1 MTQGN
6 ILILPYL
13 CHTNFIPVTLHCPLS
28 LRGKKPLK
36 ISKNNVIILVHTVN
50 LGLFWGSGNAFSGIL
65 ESQFQSC
72 HALSKCLCVLYIKV
86 RSKTLFDAQTA
97 LCCSTFLF
105 QESWVFPQVSFT
117 SLSCPG
123 ICALIHLFICSQDI
137 SAFLLCCS
145 GFSMVV
151 VHLGTGP
158 EAKYRELSN
167 MALVIVA

>member
-1 MTQGN
+1 M
-6 ILILPYL
+6 
-13 CHTNFIPVTLHCPLS
+13 
-28 LRGKKPLK
+28 
-36 ISKNNVIILVHTVN
+36 VHTVN

-65 ESQFQSC
+65 EIQFQSC

-86 RSKTLFDAQTA
+86 RSKTLFEPQTA

-105 QESWVFPQVSFT
+105 QESWVFPP
-117 SLSCPG
+117 SLFHFPFLSRHMCS
-123 ICALIHLFICSQDI
+123 LIHLFICSQDI

-151 VHLGTGP
+151 VHLGTGL

-167 MALVIVA
+167 MVLVIVA